1 MRTAYAPSS
10 LGDRTMSSDSPPTY
24 GRSSDTEFNEIE
36 SFVQLVK
43 YTSIFEYLHIT
54 RDADAE
60 TTRAAIEERR
70 RWAQAQQGNPKVRDE
85 ARWIVRN
92 YTLLSGVLLERRAA
106 YLWHVEQRRIDR
118 SLALLG
124 ICIDGALA
132 DDTLTPDGEAVIIT
146 QARSLGVPEIIAR
159 EHITRVLEERGL
171 SRPPAVLAPPPSA
184 QSSRSAGGDA
194 SFIGAGGPSGAADGG
209 GRPGGAVR
217 TRPGLVLGGLVLILL
232 SMGLGALMN
241 TLFQPSVTTTA
252 RPAIVEEPKVI
263 TPVAPEAAPPVVE
276 AAPAVAPEV
285 ALAVVSPSEP
295 APATKSSPPAPRRE
309 DAPPPTP
316 AAAPA
321 REAVAALSLTTASKA
336 PPPVAPAAPTV
347 VEQASA
353 APAAPAAP
361 RAAATSPAPSRLDD
375 LELSVS
381 GGRVVLKGLVGGV
394 GQRAAGVLIEDE
406 GVCEYRIK
414 LSNTDLGQGV
424 SGMPVASSVVRK
436 VSVSQRDGST
446 YVTLTCTPG
455 AGTPQLSASAQ
466 GFTLIFQSS

>member
-1 MRTAYAPSS
+1 
-10 LGDRTMSSDSPPTY
+10 MSSDSPPPY
-24 GRSSDTEFNEIE
+24 GRSADTEFNEIE

-43 YTSIFEYLHIT
+43 HTSIFEYLQIT
-54 RDADAE
+54 KDTDSE

-85 ARWIVRN
+85 ARWLVRN
-92 YTLLSGVLLERRAA
+92 YSLLSGVLLERRAS

-124 ICIDGALA
+124 IFIDGAIV

-159 EHITRVLEERGL
+159 EHITRILEERGL
-171 SRPPAVLAPPPSA
+171 TRSPVVLAPLPSA
-184 QSSRSAGGDA
+184 QAGRSSGGDA
-194 SFIGAGGPSGAADGG
+194 SFVGSGGPSGAADGG
-209 GRPGGAVR
+209 GRPVGAAK
-217 TRPGLVLGGLVLILL
+217 TRLGLVLGGLLLILL

-241 TLFQPSVTTTA
+241 TMFQPEVTTTA
-252 RPAIVEEPKVI
+252 RPSLVEEPKAPA
-263 TPVAPEAAPPVVE
+263 PVDPEAAPLVVE
-276 AAPAVAPEV
+276 SAPAVIPAVAAVPTTEPAPAVATKTAP
-285 ALAVVSPSEP
+285 PS
-295 APATKSSPPAPRRE
+295 PRRE
-309 DAPPPTP
+309 DTPPTP

-321 REAVAALSLTTASKA
+321 REPVAALTTGPTTASKA
-336 PPPVAPAAPTV
+336 PPPVAPAAPAV
-347 VEQASA
+347 VEQATV
-353 APAAPAAP
+353 APPAP
-361 RAAATSPAPSRLDD
+361 RASASAPSPAPSRLDD

-381 GGRVVLKGLVGGV
+381 SGRVVLKGLVGGA

-436 VSVSQRDGST
+436 VSVGQRDGST